1 MVKIARK
8 TAKKVAKAQ
17 KARTERATAK
27 KVIAKRAKAVKKAAS
42 ARTRSK
48 KAAKRKSSA
57 PKRTRASA
65 PKTSAA
71 KRNKTRV
78 ATKAR
83 KPAATKAKA
92 KPKAAK
98 PLSTIFDYVRF
109 AANRL
114 SNAGVVFA
122 HGTTD
127 PVSEAAFLVGET
139 LHLHPDDVE
148 PAAGQRVSKAEGAAI
163 LDLVE
168 RRIATRK
175 PAAYLLNKIYMRG
188 LPFYVDERT
197 IVPRSFIGELLDAHF
212 GDDSLFSLRDPSQVT
227 RVLDLC
233 TGSGC
238 LAILAAY
245 AFPNATVDA
254 VDLSADALEVAR
266 RNVADHQLEDRVS
279 LYQGDLFAPL
289 AGRRYDVIIS
299 NPPYVDAE
307 GMASLPQECR
317 YEPEMAF
324 AGGDDG
330 IDLVRTILAG
340 AKAHLTPDGGL
351 LCEIGRCQPALE
363 AAYLD
368 MPFLWLDTEESE
380 GEVFWLEANVL

>member
-1 MVKIARK
+1 MAKQAK
-8 TAKKVAKAQ
+8 KKVAKQ
-17 KARTERATAK
+17 KATTK
-27 KVIAKRAKAVKKAAS
+27 KVKAKRATSTKRAARAKKAVK
-42 ARTRSK
+42 
-48 KAAKRKSSA
+48 RKTAA
-57 PKRTRASA
+57 PKRTKRSA
-65 PKTSAA
+65 PKSSV

-78 ATKAR
+78 ATKA
-83 KPAATKAKA
+83 KKHAGTNAKTQTKTKAA
-92 KPKAAK
+92 E

-114 SNAGVVFA
+114 SKAGVVFA

-127 PVSEAAFLVGET
+127 PVSEAAFIVGET

-148 PAAGQRVSKAEGAAI
+148 PAAGQRVSKADGAKI

-212 GDDSLFSLRDPSQVT
+212 GDDSLFSLRDPSQVS

-245 AFPNATVDA
+245 AFPSATVDA
-254 VDLSADALEVAR
+254 VDLSAAALAVAK
-266 RNVADHQLEDRVS
+266 RNVAEHQLKDRVR
-279 LYQGDLFAPL
+279 LHQGDLFAPL
-289 AGRRYDVIIS
+289 AGKRYDLIIT

-340 AKAHLTPDGGL
+340 TKAHLTEDGGL
-351 LCEIGRCQPALE
+351 LCEVGRCRLALE
-363 AAYLD
+363 AAYPE

-380 GEVFWLEANVL
+380 GEVFWLEANAL